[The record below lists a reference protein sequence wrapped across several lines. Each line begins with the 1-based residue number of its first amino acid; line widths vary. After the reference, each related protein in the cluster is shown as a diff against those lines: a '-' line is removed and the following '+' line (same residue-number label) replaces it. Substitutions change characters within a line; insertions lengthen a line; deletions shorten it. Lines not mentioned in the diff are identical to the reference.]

1 MLSPRAD
8 GVLKSIIGQYITRAV
23 PVPSQSLTGEF
34 ELEISSATIRNEVAR
49 LEQEGYVTRPH
60 LSAGSIPSDKG
71 YRYYVE
77 SLREIELPMPEKR
90 LISHI
95 FHQVE
100 EELEEWL
107 RLSATLIARMVGNM
121 VVVSLPKS
129 SNCHLKLVE
138 LVTLQDS
145 LALMVL
151 ILHGARLREQLVNFD
166 QIISQTEL
174 SAMAEK
180 LNGHFNGLTSQ
191 QILAKKAEFSPLEQQ
206 MVDTVVKTMQA
217 EDEQEYHEPYLDGLH
232 LMLSQP
238 EFTMSRQVQGLL
250 ELIEH
255 RVLLK
260 AIVPPQQTGEGTR
273 VIIGRENKTEM
284 FRDYSVVIGRY
295 GLRGGAVGNLAVV
308 GPTRMAY
315 AHAIAAV
322 NYMTSVLSEL
332 VAELYGKEKNEALG
346 QDKNG

>member
-1 MLSPRAD
+1 VLSPRAD

-23 PVPSQSLTGEF
+23 PVPSQRLTGEF

-138 LVTLQDS
+138 LVALQDS

-206 MVDTVVKTMQA
+206 LVDTVVKTMQA

-260 AIVPPQQTGEGTR
+260 AIVPPQPTSEGTR
-273 VIIGRENKTEM
+273 VIIGRENKAEM

-322 NYMTSVLSEL
+322 NYLTSVLSEL

-346 QDKNG
+346 QDKND